1 MGSGLNDGTK
11 PQELPARDVGR
22 ENGTGDSNLEKRD
35 KSKFMI
41 EKAPRSHLFD
51 RASPLGHR
59 VRVRFVAVSRRASAV
74 IGLAPRSFSVNILVC
89 KNLVLSHAGR
99 CGDPL
104 EVLARA
110 PPGLLLP
117 LHALP
122 GSQHQGHALQR
133 GRSRHLQFSIRAL
146 FFHFL
151 LSSCCWSPSCT
162 ESAES
167 TAFLKDPKFAQDH
180 TLLALFSPETM
191 IVHLPA
197 IGRTIFTGP
206 QSACTWS
213 SP

>member
-1 MGSGLNDGTK
+1 M
-11 PQELPARDVGR
+11 
-22 ENGTGDSNLEKRD
+22 GDSNLEEPD
-35 KSKFMI
+35 KSEFKI
-41 EKAPRSHLFD
+41 DKAPRSHLFD
-51 RASPLGHR
+51 RASPLRHR

-74 IGLAPRSFSVNILVC
+74 ISLGPGSFSVNILVC
-89 KNLVLSHAGR
+89 KNLVLSPAVR
-99 CGDPL
+99 CDPL

-110 PPGLLLP
+110 PPVLLLP

-133 GRSRHLQFSIRAL
+133 GRARHLQFSIRAL
-146 FFHFL
+146 FFPFL
-151 LSSCCWSPSCT
+151 LSSYCWSPSCT

-191 IVHLPA
+191 IVHPPL

-206 QSACTWS
+206 QSACRWS